1 MKAGALEPDTK
12 IRMSRV
18 NGDIIEATI
27 TDQGQ
32 LKLSTGEL
40 FNTPSSAAR
49 FVRNGISANGWRTWR
64 IVANGRP
71 LGSARITKYSQ

>member
-49 FVRNGISANGWRTWR
+49 FVR
-64 IVANGRP
+64 
-71 LGSARITKYSQ
+71 